1 MVQQFIRLSTFRL
14 STFRLGT
21 LRFNTARSSLTQ
33 FGAARF
39 GPARFGPIVLGATVC
54 FLPQLALA
62 QSTLAQSTL
71 AQSTLAQGLPADQR
85 PPNIPAELPEPEHEL
100 PQPNLPQVV
109 IDGPILNLEDFQ
121 KGICATGN
129 RGRSDRTI
137 SPLGATI
144 PSLWWTRDLLVSKTQ
159 FNPKLIEGWLVCGA
173 GVQSGDARACSISP
187 DRPGR
192 VEMVVN
198 SQLWT
203 VLDYLSRYEL
213 ISRFGS
219 AASECGYNIVIFNSD
234 RLLIADYTCDFAAAD
249 RRCRLRPDLS
259 GKSGLKRVA
268 PDGFDAIDYRIDF
281 R

>member
-1 MVQQFIRLSTFRL
+1 MVQRLQGPLAPNPGGTGVVSQHIR
-14 STFRLGT
+14 GT
-21 LRFNTARSSLTQ
+21 RIKA
-33 FGAARF
+33 
-39 GPARFGPIVLGATVC
+39 PIIGGLGATFALVSTLLLSP
-54 FLPQLALA
+54 FLPQPGAIA
-62 QSTLAQSTL
+62 QN
-71 AQSTLAQGLPADQR
+71 LPADQR
-85 PPNIPAELPEPEHEL
+85 PPSLLPESPEPEHQL
-100 PQPNLPQVV
+100 SDPTLPQVV
-109 IDGPILNLEDFQ
+109 IETPTINLEDFKQ
-121 KGICATGN
+121 GLCATGTL
-129 RGRSDRTI
+129 GRSDRAI

-159 FNPKLIEGWLVCGA
+159 FHPKLIEGWLVCGA
-173 GVQSGDARACSISP
+173 GVQEGDARACAISP

-213 ISRFGS
+213 ISRFGA

-234 RLLIADYTCDFAAAD
+234 RLLIADYTCDFETTD

-268 PDGFDAIDYRIDF
+268 PDGFDAIEYRIDF